1 VRAPATI
8 QSTPRTLSVV
18 DKMPEES
25 RARSAVLDN
34 LRAGQPVLSLGVRN
48 ARTAD
53 IARLAKSAGYRVI
66 WVDLEHSSMSIDCAA
81 QILASAFDLGLEAW
95 VRVPEK
101 DCGVIGRLLDGGATG
116 IIMPRVESAEE
127 AARVVTAARFPPRG
141 QRSQIARLPQF
152 CFARLPA
159 AELMESADQLTSVHI
174 LLETAAGIANA
185 DAIAAVDGVDILHV
199 GLNDLSVDLGHTG
212 GLRHPDVLAACKQVA
227 SAAARHGKLA
237 AVGGV
242 ADPEHY
248 KDLLDIGVVPLIFAG
263 IDSEIL
269 AAGIAHRAEHWRAR
283 SEKTTS

>member
-1 VRAPATI
+1 MI
-8 QSTPRTLSVV
+8 DKTPQQPVART
-18 DKMPEES
+18 
-25 RARSAVLDN
+25 AVLDS
-34 LRAGQPVLSLGVRN
+34 LRAGQPVLSLGVRS

-53 IARLAKSAGYRVI
+53 IARFARSAGYRVI

-81 QILASAFDLGLEAW
+81 QILAAAFDLGLEGW

-101 DCGVIGRLLDGGATG
+101 DYGVIGRLLDGGATG
-116 IIMPRVESAEE
+116 IIVPRVETAEE
-127 AARVVTAARFPPRG
+127 AARVVSAARFPPRG

-152 CFARLPA
+152 CFERLPA
-159 AELMESADQLTSVHI
+159 AQLMERTDQLTSVHI
-174 LLETAAGIANA
+174 LLETATGIANA

-212 GLRHPDVLAACKQVA
+212 GLRHPDVLSACKQVA
-227 SAAARHGKLA
+227 TAAARHGKLA

-248 KDLLDIGVVPLIFAG
+248 RELLDIGVAPLIFAA

-269 AAGIAHRAEHWRAR
+269 AAGLAQRAEHWRAR
-283 SEKTTS
+283 SEKPTS